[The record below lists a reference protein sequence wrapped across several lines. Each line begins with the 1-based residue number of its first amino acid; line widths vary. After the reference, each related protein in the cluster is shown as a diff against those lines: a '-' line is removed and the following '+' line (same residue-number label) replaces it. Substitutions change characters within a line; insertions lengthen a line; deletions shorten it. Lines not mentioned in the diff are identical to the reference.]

1 MRLIKMSVKKTTIEI
16 PDDLYEEL
24 QKQVE
29 ESKEHQTVNDFIIY
43 LLSQFLGI
51 EDTKGQSEE
60 EKEEIEKR
68 LKKLGYL

>member
-1 MRLIKMSVKKTTIEI
+1 MNTKKTTIKI
-16 PDDLYEEL
+16 PEKLFEAL

-29 ESKEHQTVNDFIIY
+29 DSNEYETINDFVIY
-43 LLSQFLGI
+43 LLKQYISI
-51 EDTKGQSEE
+51 EDIQDTSEE